1 MAKRELLYTSKI
13 SWEEWCF
20 VLLFSERGIRLIDLH
35 GASPSELGE
44 RLGVEVVQVGTK
56 TVSVNQELTR
66 QELARQDLARQEVE
80 EYLNGDR
87 KSFSSPLDM
96 QGTPF
101 QMEVWNELLKI
112 PYGETRSYG
121 EIATAVG
128 KPRAARAVGA
138 AVGANPLPI
147 IVPCHRVIGK
157 NGSLVGFGGGLR
169 LKERLLQ
176 LEKGA

>member
-1 MAKRELLYTSKI
+1 MAKSELLYASKI
-13 SWEEWCF
+13 PWEEWCF
-20 VLLFSERGIRLIDLH
+20 VLLSSEQGIRLIDLH
-35 GASPSELGE
+35 GTSLSELSE
-44 RLGVEVVQVGTK
+44 RLGVDIVQGGTK
-56 TVSVNQELTR
+56 TASVSQDLARQELTR
-66 QELARQDLARQEVE
+66 QEIE

-101 QMEVWNELLKI
+101 QIEVWNELLEI
-112 PYGETRSYG
+112 PYGETRSYS
-121 EIATAVG
+121 EIAAAIG
-128 KPRAARAVGA
+128 RPRAARAVGA
-138 AVGANPLPI
+138 AIEANPLPL

-169 LKERLLQ
+169 LKERLLL

>member
-1 MAKRELLYTSKI
+1 MAKKELMYASKI
-13 SWEEWCF
+13 LWEEWCF
-20 VLLFSERGIRLIDLH
+20 VLLSSGRGIRLIDLH
-35 GASPSELGE
+35 ETSLSELSE
-44 RLGVEVVQVGTK
+44 RLGVEIVQGGTK
-56 TVSVNQELTR
+56 TAAVN
-66 QELARQDLARQEVE
+66 QDLARQEIE

-96 QGTPF
+96 RGTPF
-101 QMEVWNELLKI
+101 QIEVWNELLNI

-121 EIATAVG
+121 EIAAAVG
-128 KPRAARAVGA
+128 RPRAARAVGA
-138 AVGANPLPI
+138 AIGANPLPI

-169 LKERLLQ
+169 LKERLLL

>member
-1 MAKRELLYTSKI
+1 MAKRELMYASKI
-13 SWEEWCF
+13 LWEEWCF
-20 VLLFSERGIRLIDLH
+20 VLVSSEQGIRLIDLH
-35 GASPSELGE
+35 GTSLSELSE
-44 RLGVEVVQVGTK
+44 RLGVEIVQGGMK
-56 TVSVNQELTR
+56 TAAVN
-66 QELARQDLARQEVE
+66 QDLARQEIE

-96 QGTPF
+96 RGTSF
-101 QMEVWNELLKI
+101 QIEVWNELLNI
-112 PYGETRSYG
+112 LYGETRSYG
-121 EIATAVG
+121 EIAAAVG
-128 KPRAARAVGA
+128 RPRAARAIGA

-169 LKERLLQ
+169 LKERLLL

>member
-1 MAKRELLYTSKI
+1 MAKSELLYASKI
-13 SWEEWCF
+13 LWEGWCF
-20 VLLFSERGIRLIDLH
+20 VLLSSELGIRLIDLH
-35 GASPSELGE
+35 GASLSELSE
-44 RLGVEVVQVGTK
+44 RLGVEIIQGETK
-56 TVSVNQELTR
+56 TASVSQN
-66 QELARQDLARQEVE
+66 LARQEIE

-101 QMEVWNELLKI
+101 QIEVWNELLNI

-121 EIATAVG
+121 EIAAAVG
-128 KPRAARAVGA
+128 RPRAARAVGA
-138 AVGANPLPI
+138 ALGANPLPI

-169 LKERLLQ
+169 LKEQLLL

>member
-1 MAKRELLYTSKI
+1 MAKRELMYASKI
-13 SWEEWCF
+13 PWEEWCF
-20 VLLFSERGIRLIDLH
+20 VLLSSERGIRLIDLH
-35 GASPSELGE
+35 GTSLSELSE
-44 RLGVEVVQVGTK
+44 RLGVEIVQGGMK
-56 TVSVNQELTR
+56 TAAVN
-66 QELARQDLARQEVE
+66 QDLARQEIE

-87 KSFSSPLDM
+87 KSFSSPLDLR
-96 QGTPF
+96 GTPF
-101 QMEVWNELLKI
+101 QIEVWNELLNI

-121 EIATAVG
+121 EIAAAVG
-128 KPRAARAVGA
+128 RPRAARAIGA

-169 LKERLLQ
+169 LKERLLL

>member
-1 MAKRELLYTSKI
+1 MVKNELMYASKI
-13 SWEEWCF
+13 SWEGWRF
-20 VLLFSERGIRLIDLH
+20 VLLSSERGIRLIDLH
-35 GASPSELGE
+35 GTSLSELSE
-44 RLGVEVVQVGTK
+44 QLGVEIVQGGTK
-56 TVSVNQELTR
+56 TSTVNQDLARQELTR
-66 QELARQDLARQEVE
+66 QEIE

-101 QMEVWNELLKI
+101 QIEVWNELLNI

-121 EIATAVG
+121 EIAAAVG
-128 KPRAARAVGA
+128 RPRAARAVGA
-138 AVGANPLPI
+138 AIGANPLPI

-169 LKERLLQ
+169 LKERLLL

>member
-1 MAKRELLYTSKI
+1 MAKRGPLYASKI
-13 SWEEWCF
+13 PWEEWCF
-20 VLLFSERGIRLIDLH
+20 VLLSSERGIRLIDLH
-35 GASPSELGE
+35 GTSFSELSE
-44 RLGVEVVQVGTK
+44 RLDVEIVQGGTR
-56 TVSVNQELTR
+56 TASVNQD
-66 QELARQDLARQEVE
+66 LARQDLARQEIE

-87 KSFSSPLDM
+87 KSFTFPLDM

-101 QMEVWNELLKI
+101 QIEVWNELLNI

-121 EIATAVG
+121 EIAAAVG
-128 KPRAARAVGA
+128 RPRAARAVGSA
-138 AVGANPLPI
+138 IGANPLSI

-169 LKERLLQ
+169 LKERLLL

>member
-1 MAKRELLYTSKI
+1 MAKRELMYASKI
-13 SWEEWCF
+13 PWEEWCF
-20 VLLFSERGIRLIDLH
+20 VLLSSERGIRLIDLH
-35 GASPSELGE
+35 GTSLSELSE
-44 RLGVEVVQVGTK
+44 RLGVEIVQGGTK
-56 TVSVNQELTR
+56 TAAVN
-66 QELARQDLARQEVE
+66 QDLARQEIE

-101 QMEVWNELLKI
+101 QIEVWNELLNI

-121 EIATAVG
+121 EIAAAVG
-128 KPRAARAVGA
+128 RPRAARAVGTA
-138 AVGANPLPI
+138 IGANPLPI

-169 LKERLLQ
+169 LKERLLL